1 MPSEP
6 SLFGRSTDNGLV
18 VRMRRAAC
26 PVCFTVIVVVVAT
39 FLCGYFTYTVTHD
52 LQKTQFEDDY
62 NSIADSAV
70 VQLRKGLDDNIRGA
84 RVGSA
89 VYSSTFPFADAWPFV
104 YLYHYDDVI
113 SILNVGVAVTFAPL
127 VKPKEATEFET
138 FAYRSFNRTYQT
150 RVAQSSFGEGIFA
163 PVNASCFDCLRYRD
177 VSGDTTYGSPNHI
190 LTPIL
195 QSNTTTSLMFNFHS
209 DPLRGG
215 TIDAMINCTNQAIS
229 VDEMSAC
236 AAIGPPTYTLL
247 DRVPVS
253 FVFFPVFPMRNSTT
267 LVGLTF
273 VSMRWNTLLQ
283 SIFPPYVSQVHC
295 VLQTNNAVLM
305 FVIEEGVVVE
315 VLERDAH
322 QKDMDKYARVVSV
335 VSRSNL
341 QSASSTYTLTIY
353 PTRQW
358 RGVFVNRDPA
368 YVTLIVVVVITID
381 VVTAAESTEGKRDSW
396 CKLVAELMEN
406 SQCAVMLLDDLLTF
420 EQFEQ
425 GTLGSLEPTERQ
437 VLPVWEM
444 LQGAIASF
452 SVRAKLSDVQLV
464 TTLEI
469 EAHNEEDGDG
479 VMESADRKTALAA
492 LRVLGNE
499 VQLKRVV
506 NSLLSNALQFSQ
518 EGGQI
523 TITCRW
529 VEHTDGHSDKVEE
542 TLPQKGTTTAAT
554 SPRAV
559 RHRAL
564 SRISSHSSYRS
575 SPRSHTFAS
584 TWDGTCAGMNRVG
597 VLIQGQQVQ
606 LEGGSTKSS
615 GLRSPRAST
624 MTRSTPLQDTPTPAT
639 SAEKQGEIELQK
651 LPALEAV
658 WKKKIE
664 EEQLLSQDGGVDNA

>member
-6 SLFGRSTDNGLV
+6 SLFGRSTDNGMV
-18 VRMRRAAC
+18 VRIRRAAC
-26 PVCFTVIVVVVAT
+26 PVCFTVIVVVAT

-127 VKPKEATEFET
+127 VKPEEATEFET

-177 VSGDTTYGSPNHI
+177 VSGNTTYGSPNRI
-190 LTPIL
+190 LTPLL
-195 QSNTTTSLMFNFHS
+195 QSNTTASLMFNFHS
-209 DPLRGG
+209 DSLRGG

-295 VLQTNNAVLM
+295 VLQTDNAVLM

-315 VLERDAH
+315 VLERDVH
-322 QKDMDKYARVVSV
+322 QKEMEKYARVVSV

-341 QSASSTYTLTIY
+341 QSASSTYTLTMY

-368 YVTLIVVVVITID
+368 YVTLIVVVVVLTLFLAIGCGLYFTRLRRQS
-381 VVTAAESTEGKRDSW
+381 AEGKRDGW

-425 GTLGSLEPTERQ
+425 GSLGSLEPTERQ

-452 SVRAKLSDVQLV
+452 SVRAKLSDVQLL

-469 EAHNEEDGDG
+469 EAHNEEDGGG
-479 VMESADRKTALAA
+479 VESADRKTALAA

-523 TITCRW
+523 AITCRW
-529 VEHTDGHSDKVEE
+529 IEHTDGHFDSVDGAV
-542 TLPQKGTTTAAT
+542 PQKGTAAIAS
-554 SPRAV
+554 SPRAA

-597 VLIQGQQVQ
+597 VID
-606 LEGGSTKSS
+606 TSS
-615 GLRSPRAST
+615 RS
-624 MTRSTPLQDTPTPAT
+624 
-639 SAEKQGEIELQK
+639 
-651 LPALEAV
+651 
-658 WKKKIE
+658 
-664 EEQLLSQDGGVDNA
+664 VDSGNER